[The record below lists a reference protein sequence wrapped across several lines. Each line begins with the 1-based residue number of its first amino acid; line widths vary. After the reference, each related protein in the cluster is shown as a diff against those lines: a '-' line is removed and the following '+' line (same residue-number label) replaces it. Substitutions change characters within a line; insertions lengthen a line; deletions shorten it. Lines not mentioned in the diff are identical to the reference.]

1 MGLKVLVKDNVLKH
15 YYKEATRGYLNY
27 YKKVIA
33 YNPEILKV
41 RRERERVWLQK
52 WRKYD
57 RHLSPLAYRVFSY
70 YIGED
75 LNIMPMELCVNV
87 VERVLTPSS
96 FSDYYSDK
104 NSLGKIVPKEYF
116 PLVFLRNIRGV
127 FYDGDYSVLHSIDVD
142 EWIDGIPLEKIIL
155 KPTRLDSG
163 RGIDVFC
170 KSSGGFFN
178 ERKDRL
184 NKQYLDA
191 YYRQDYLVQE
201 CLRQSDF
208 TAQFNPSSVNTIRIA
223 TYRDLQGNVHPLKA
237 VLRIGVQGAV
247 VDNSHFGGVACGIGT
262 EGKLGEYVCDIY
274 GNRQR
279 VFNGIDFEK
288 SNLVL
293 PNYQEVQQFAV
304 AVSQNVFHHDLVAL
318 DIALDSNAKPVL
330 LEINVD
336 GFAGWIF
343 QLLSGTIFGE
353 YTDDVMEYCHK
364 QIMYLEPS
372 ISIAVKKYT
381 NIQ

>member
-1 MGLKVLVKDNVLKH
+1 MGLKRFAKGRLLKH
-15 YYKEATRGYLNY
+15 YYNVLTRNYLDY

-33 YNPEILKV
+33 CNPEILKV
-41 RRERERVWLQK
+41 RREREGEWLQK

-57 RHLSPLAYRVFSY
+57 KHLSPLAYRVFSY

-116 PLVFLRNIRGV
+116 PSVFLRNVRGA
-127 FYDGDYSVLHSIDVD
+127 FYDGDYFVLDPVSVDK
-142 EWIDGIPLEKIIL
+142 WIDSIPLEKVIL
-155 KPTRLDSG
+155 KPARLDSG

-170 KSSGGFFN
+170 KTSGGFFN
-178 ERKDRL
+178 GRKERL
-184 NKQYLDA
+184 NKRYLDA
-191 YYRQDYLVQE
+191 NYKQDYLVQE

-223 TYRDLQGNVHPLKA
+223 TYRDSQGVVHPLKA
-237 VLRIGVQGAV
+237 VLRIGAKGAV
-247 VDNSHFGGVACGIGT
+247 VDNSHSGGVACGIGAA
-262 EGKLGEYVCDIY
+262 GKVGKYVCDIY

-279 VFNGIDFEK
+279 VFNGVDFEK
-288 SNLVL
+288 NNLIL
-293 PNYQEVQQFAV
+293 PNYHEIQQFAV

-318 DIALDSNAKPVL
+318 DVALDLNAKPVL

-353 YTDDVMEYCHK
+353 YTDDVMEYCYN
-364 QIMYLEPS
+364 QIKYLEPS
-372 ISIAVKKYT
+372 ISIAVKKST